1 MKSKNPDNIFSID
14 HIKRK
19 ARILLIKR
27 AVFWLALFVLIT
39 AAGAYLV
46 NREYKRVFRS
56 YEVTLRSPMQD
67 VGNAT
72 FRCFGKRFLSY
83 NTDGIRCIGQ
93 DGKAVWTGA
102 YQMEAPIVE
111 VNGNYAAAADRGGRV
126 IYIYDQTGEL
136 RSIKTAAPIIR
147 LSVTSGGIVAAA
159 QDEGTAV
166 SVYFYDYRKDE
177 GRECIYGI
185 HTTMDG
191 SGYPLAFSASSG
203 GRLAA
208 AATLSENAGRADTRV
223 SFYDFSAAGKNYSD
237 NKTISY
243 HYAGDVVPVTAF
255 LNDKKAFALS
265 DSRLIIY
272 EASNG
277 SVMKSM
283 NEVLL
288 SGRIHAVFNSE
299 KFIGIVFDDPN
310 ISDGYRMD
318 IYNSAGEKTGVVEID
333 SAYREIVFSDDR
345 AVVLGDRHCKVYKTD
360 GRLKADIDFGEDNV
374 RLLIPQPQEDRFIAV
389 TDSDVI
395 SMQFR

>member
-1 MKSKNPDNIFSID
+1 MKNKNSDNILSID

-27 AVFWLALFVLIT
+27 AVFWLTLFVLIT
-39 AAGAYLV
+39 STAAWLI
-46 NREYKRVFRS
+46 NREHKRVFAS
-56 YEVTLRSPMQD
+56 YEVTLRCQMQD
-67 VGNAT
+67 MGNAT
-72 FRCFGKRFLSY
+72 FKRFGKRFLSY

-102 YQMEAPIVE
+102 FQMEAPIVE

-126 IYIYDQTGEL
+126 IYIYDQNGEL
-136 RSIKTAAPIIR
+136 RSVKTAAPVIR

-208 AATLSENAGRADTRV
+208 TATLSENAGRADTQV

-237 NKTISY
+237 NRTISY
-243 HYAGDVVPVTAF
+243 HYAGDVVPVVTF
-255 LNDKKAFALS
+255 MNDKKAFALS

-272 EASNG
+272 ETSNG
-277 SVMKSM
+277 SVMKSV

-299 KFIGIVFDDPN
+299 KYIGIVFDDPD

-318 IYNSAGEKTGVVEID
+318 IYNSVGEKTGVVEVD
-333 SAYREIVFSDDR
+333 GAYREISFSDDR
-345 AVVLGDRHCKVYKTD
+345 AVILSDRHCKVYKTD
-360 GRLKADIDFGEDNV
+360 GRLKADIDFGEDDV
-374 RLLIPQPQEDRFIAV
+374 RLLIPQPQADRFVAV
-389 TDSDVI
+389 TDSGVI